1 MGAAA
6 ENVGTVSPRNE
17 NILNCLYPKP
27 SAIFRLICFPW
38 AGGGSLYFAKW
49 GQEICDSLE
58 VHSIRLAGR
67 ESRIEEPFANDIYEI
82 VDEIVHALLPL
93 VQDKPFAFFG
103 HSMGSYTAFM
113 TALHLKEKYK
123 LEPIHF
129 FLSSTTP
136 PYSKAHIQIP
146 NLDGLSEEQIKRYL
160 IDFGG
165 TPKSLVDNQEFLKQ
179 FIPVLSADVH
189 ILRNLSFHAPAQPE
203 LSCDFTCFAGSEDIT
218 KDMEAWKIVTS
229 GTFDL
234 HILPGN
240 HFYLMEPANENFI
253 KNYITKCLELS
264 LLANR

>member
-1 MGAAA
+1 MASSDVKPKSISCAKKWSEEI
-6 ENVGTVSPRNE
+6 ENLYRFQQAGYRDESEYKQVKQVS
-17 NILNCLYPKP
+17 
-27 SAIFRLICFPW
+27 
-38 AGGGSLYFAKW
+38 
-49 GQEICDSLE
+49 
-58 VHSIRLAGR
+58 
-67 ESRIEEPFANDIYEI
+67 
-82 VDEIVHALLPL
+82 
-93 VQDKPFAFFG
+93 
-103 HSMGSYTAFM
+103 M
-113 TALHLKEKYK
+113 
-123 LEPIHF
+123 
-129 FLSSTTP
+129 
-136 PYSKAHIQIP
+136 SKAHIQIP